1 MINKY
6 KIDVFK
12 KIDYMF
18 NQGAISIKRF
28 NEVLKELNL
37 NQDELN
43 HINKIRRLVF

>member
-18 NQGAISIKRF
+18 NQGSLTIEGF
-28 NEVLKELNL
+28 NKILKELNL

-43 HINKIRRLVF
+43 HIDKIRRLVF